1 MNQKKSRSEKGLW
14 RLLAFVLTFA
24 LMINMMPPKLLI
36 VKAEGSTLVTDGG
49 KITWDF
55 TNGSSPVYASGVDGS
70 LSVQGT
76 FTYDESKSQHG
87 ATIGNDTVFSIEV
100 PAGQTTLTFGVCTY
114 GSSTAVIRAGET
126 VLQDA
131 FSLNGGQVEPDGQE
145 AVVQYTSETDSTITV
160 TVTGNGFI
168 HSISAETTTPP
179 QVASVQGTV
188 ADESGSAGGADGQT
202 LIFAD
207 ENGQTTE
214 TEIAEGIFA
223 VSLPVGHTYT
233 VSFANSN
240 VYEITSGNTIDL
252 DGTENGAAVTNDIIY
267 RIIWDT
273 AKTFSFSISDTTYT
287 VTPGASSS
295 EDFIVTAEGGN
306 GSVELVTTDTAI
318 IWADLNGAGQ
328 GTLMSNTLENVSD
341 NVTYELSGNTITF
354 TYEDSATSPTEFTIQ
369 VKDNSASGTPH
380 ANGRTVT
387 YDLGDGSIVSELYTG
402 NYSITDGASVPSA
415 DGLVTVIGNNRVRY
429 NDGAHGIMVG
439 NGDQIS
445 VKVAGNAEI
454 AFELCAYS
462 ADGSTLNAAVSETE
476 SSEPGSLE
484 PGSVSAKAENDGDT
498 AAFTYTGDEATL
510 TFTYNGSSSGY
521 IHSLAVTNE
530 LPETEITT
538 QEAMPEVREYGNV
551 ESMTVSPVGQRL
563 TLTQKG
569 GSLPTGAALSD
580 NVGYYGFDPTIDF
593 NRLEADVRVESCGNS
608 SSNGVFFGAFDGT
621 NIKTIAIRNSTNLRG
636 VYSDEEAEISAGKVN
651 ESILEGQVVHFTAE
665 KAGDGFVITATP
677 EGGETYTLESSVGP
691 FAEGMEDD
699 EISFG
704 FILAGASVT
713 VTNMKYYDKND
724 NLLYD
729 QNNCYEAIG
738 TAPVVNSVQ
747 AVTAD
752 TRDSIIITWNSSE
765 LADGDGRYVIQVKKD
780 NGDWEDV
787 AETTDTSWT
796 YMASEAGTYEFRVG
810 GKLGSEGKVT
820 YCENTATVT
829 DFLPALPAPVVTL
842 NADSDSIDISWTAS
856 EGATAYEVYRYS
868 SDEGPEN
875 SKMIYEADAAETS
888 WTDTGVD
895 PEVPYYYY
903 VIAYQYG
910 DTSSE
915 AINSSN
921 PSETVWAMAS
931 SGHTG
936 DYVYEDEAAAITI
949 TECPD
954 ETVFQNTVSI
964 GGTVD
969 RSGMLSMNVNGTE
982 TEKQDMTPDGTFSF
996 NCSLQQGRNEI
1007 ALIFTDTKGMATRET
1022 FNVVYLTNYDMVVD
1036 ASYSGEDGAAVDG
1049 LPTYS
1054 TVQAAVDS
1062 VPADNTERQV
1072 IYIKTGDYN
1081 ERLVVAS
1088 PNISL
1093 AGEKQDGVRI
1103 HCYPAALHPGDSTY
1117 EAGGDMSNRCAT
1129 YIMATATGFSA
1140 ENITFA
1146 NDYDYSTPDGKSN
1159 KSADALRCDADGATF
1174 VNVTISGVQDT
1185 LYMNSG
1191 NQYYYQCRIEGLI
1204 DFIYSGDAARAL
1216 FEDCEI
1222 VFVYE
1227 ETHPEGGYVCAPRTA
1242 PDAPYG
1248 LIFNNCVITSEE
1260 GCKDGTF
1267 HLARPW
1273 GPNACIYWIDCYM
1286 GAAINAK
1293 NPYADMSGNLYTEA
1307 RFYECGSYGP
1317 GYAVNGDRR
1326 QISPAGAESLLA
1338 GLGWDPDST
1347 MQTVNDAYIGEIIDP
1362 TPEEPTPEDPT
1373 PEEPTPEEPTPEDPT
1388 PEEPTPEEPTPEEPA
1403 PEEPAPEEP
1412 TPEVPKQGLQYDDA
1426 SGDWY
1431 VYKDG
1436 KRDTTYT
1443 SVVQNEN
1450 GWWYVK
1456 NGVLDWDYTG
1466 VAQNEYGWWYINHG
1480 ALDWN
1485 YTGVAQNEYGWWY
1498 INHGAVDWTYTGVAQ
1513 NEYGWWYIN
1522 HGALDWNYTGV
1533 AQNEY
1538 GWWYINHGAVDWT
1551 YTGVAQNEYGWWYIN
1566 DGWLNWDYTGVA
1578 QNEYGWWYINHGA
1591 VDWTYTGVAQNEYG
1605 WWYINDGWLN
1615 WNYNGIVAYKGRS
1628 YFVVDGCV
1636 IH

>member
-1 MNQKKSRSEKGLW
+1 MNQKKRKPGKSLGRI
-14 RLLAFVLTFA
+14 LAFLLTFA
-24 LMINMMPPKLLI
+24 LMINMMPPELLI
-36 VKAEGSTLVTDGG
+36 VKAEGNTLVTDGG
-49 KITWDF
+49 KVTWDF
-55 TNGSSPVYASGVDGS
+55 RDPSAPIYTSGADGS
-70 LSVQGT
+70 LTVQGT
-76 FTYDESKSQHG
+76 FTYNGSQHG
-87 ATIGNDTVFSIEV
+87 ANIGNDTVFTIAV
-100 PAGQTTLTFGVCTY
+100 PAGQTTLTFGVCAY
-114 GSSTAVIRAGET
+114 GSSTAMISAGET
-126 VLQDA
+126 VLQEA
-131 FSLNGGQVEPDGQE
+131 FPLGGAAQDGQE
-145 AVVQYTSETDSTITV
+145 AVVQYTSEAESTITV
-160 TVTGNGFI
+160 AVTGGGFI
-168 HSISAETTTPP
+168 HSISAETITPP

-202 LIFAD
+202 LVFTD

-214 TEIAEGIFA
+214 TQIAEGGFA

-233 VSFANSN
+233 VSFANSD
-240 VYEITSGNTIDL
+240 VYEITGGNTIDL
-252 DGTENGAAVTNDIIY
+252 TGTENGAAVTNDITY

-273 AKTFSFSISDTTYT
+273 AKTFSFSISGTTYT
-287 VTPGASSS
+287 VTPGNSSS
-295 EDFIVTAEGGN
+295 EDFTVTADGGD
-306 GSVELVTTDTAI
+306 GFVELATTNTAI

-328 GTLMSNTLENVSD
+328 GTLMSDTIENVSD

-354 TYEDSATSPTEFTIQ
+354 TYSDTATSPTAFTIQ

-402 NYSITDGASVPSA
+402 NYSITGGASVSST

-429 NDGAHGIMVG
+429 NGSHGIMMG

-454 AFELCAYS
+454 AFELCAYT
-462 ADGSTLNAAVSETE
+462 ADGSTLEAASET
-476 SSEPGSLE
+476 GSLE
-484 PGSVSAKAENDGDT
+484 PGSVSAKVPTDSDT
-498 AAFTYTGDEATL
+498 ETFTYTGDATTL
-510 TFTYNGSSSGY
+510 TFTYNGSGSGY
-521 IHSLAVTNE
+521 IHSLAVTNA
-530 LPETEITT
+530 LPETQINP
-538 QEAMPEVREYGNV
+538 QDAMPDVLDYGNAG
-551 ESMTVSPVGQRL
+551 SMTASPAGQRL
-563 TLTQKG
+563 TLTQEG

-580 NVGYYGFDPTIDF
+580 NVGYYGFAPTVDF

-608 SSNGVFFGAFDGT
+608 SSNGVFFGAFDGA
-621 NIKTIAIRNSTNLRG
+621 NVETIAIRNSTNLRG
-636 VYSDEEAEISAGKVN
+636 IYSNAGSEVRAGRLDQ
-651 ESILEGQVVHFTAE
+651 SILEGQVVHFTAE
-665 KAGDGFVITATP
+665 KTADGFVITATP
-677 EGGETYTLESSVGP
+677 EGGETYTMENSDSDGL
-691 FAEGMEDD
+691 FAEGVENA

-713 VTNMKYYDKND
+713 VTNMKYYGADGG
-724 NLLYD
+724 LLYD
-729 QNNCYEAIG
+729 QNDCYEAIG

-747 AVTAD
+747 AEIAD
-752 TRDSIIITWNSSE
+752 TRDSIILTWNSSE
-765 LADGDGRYVIQVKKD
+765 LADGDGRYVIQVRKD
-780 NGDWEDV
+780 GGEWEDV

-810 GKLGSEGKVT
+810 GKLGSEGQVT
-820 YCENTATVT
+820 YCESIATVT
-829 DFLPALPAPVVTL
+829 GYLPALPAPVVTL
-842 NADSDSIDISWTAS
+842 TAGTDSIDISWTTS

-868 SDEGPEN
+868 SDEGPGN
-875 SKMIYEADAAETS
+875 AHIVYNADAAVTS
-888 WTDTGVD
+888 YTDTGVD

-903 VIAYQYG
+903 VIAYQDG

-936 DYVYEDEAAAITI
+936 EYVYEDEAAVITM
-949 TECPD
+949 TECPA
-954 ETVFQNTVSI
+954 ETVSQNTVSI

-969 RSGMLSMNVNGTE
+969 RSGVLSMNINGTE
-982 TEKQDMTPDGTFSF
+982 TGNQEMTPEGTFSF
-996 NCSLQQGRNEI
+996 NCNLQQGRNEI
-1007 ALIFTDTKGMATRET
+1007 ELIFTDTNGMATRKT
-1022 FNVVYLTNYDMVVD
+1022 FSVVYLTNYDMVVD
-1036 ASYSGEDGAAVDG
+1036 SYYTGEDGAEVDG

-1062 VPADNTERQV
+1062 VPADNAERQV

-1093 AGEKQDGVRI
+1093 VGEDQDGVRI

-1146 NDYDYSTPDGKSN
+1146 NDYVYGTEDGKSN

-1242 PDAPYG
+1242 ANAPYG

-1260 GCKDGTF
+1260 GCTDGTF
-1267 HLARPW
+1267 RLARPW
-1273 GPNACIYWIDCYM
+1273 GPDACIYWIDCYM
-1286 GAAINAK
+1286 GAAINRD

-1317 GYAVNGDRR
+1317 GYAVNENRR

-1362 TPEEPTPEDPT
+1362 TPEDPTPEDPT
-1373 PEEPTPEEPTPEDPT
+1373 PEDPTPEDPT
-1388 PEEPTPEEPTPEEPA
+1388 PEDPTPEDPTPED
-1403 PEEPAPEEP
+1403 P
-1412 TPEVPKQGLQYDDA
+1412 TPEVPGRVLQYDAA

-1431 VYKDG
+1431 VYTDG

-1443 SVVQNEN
+1443 GVVQNEN
-1450 GWWYVK
+1450 GWWYAE

-1480 ALDWN
+1480 ALDWD
-1485 YTGVAQNEYGWWY
+1485 YTGVAQNENGWWY
-1498 INHGAVDWTYTGVAQ
+1498 INHGAVDWTYTGVAE

-1522 HGALDWNYTGV
+1522 DGWLNWDYTGV
-1533 AQNEY
+1533 AQNEN

-1578 QNEYGWWYINHGA
+1578 QNENGWWYINHGA
-1591 VDWTYTGVAQNEYG
+1591 VDWTYTGVAQNENG

-1615 WNYNGIVAYKGRS
+1615 WNYTGVGENEYGWWYINNGWLNWNYNGMVTYNGRS
-1628 YFVVDGCV
+1628 YFVVDGRV